1 MIEPDKQI
9 WRFYLMTITMNKKLT
24 QDQYFQSSDLA
35 LVACLSLSFPI
46 ESIDRSNPRKAVF
59 CFKKSQELN
68 ERVQAYW
75 RGETKVET
83 RAYFDELRR
92 IKARLYAGR

>member
-1 MIEPDKQI
+1 
-9 WRFYLMTITMNKKLT
+9 MTIMMNKKLN

-35 LVACLSLSFPI
+35 LVAYLSLSFPI

-59 CFKKSQELN
+59 CFKKSKELDEN
-68 ERVQAYW
+68 IQSYW

-92 IKARLYAGR
+92 IKARLYEGR